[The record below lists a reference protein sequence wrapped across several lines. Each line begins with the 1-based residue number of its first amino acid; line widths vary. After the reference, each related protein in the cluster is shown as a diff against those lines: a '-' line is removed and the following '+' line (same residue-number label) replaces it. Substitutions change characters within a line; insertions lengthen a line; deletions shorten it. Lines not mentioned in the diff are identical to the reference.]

1 MEEVEVVGEV
11 REVEEKGRWRWWR
24 WWGRWRLTG
33 YSLLF
38 ICFGLEVLFAGT
50 VRKILPLKSE
60 AQPTPQ

>member
-1 MEEVEVVGEV
+1 MEEVEVVWEV
-11 REVEEKGRWRWWR
+11 REVEEKGRWR